1 MKKILMLF
9 VLSVLLCNSS
19 FANEVEYA
27 NQEMS
32 INENKA
38 VVMIQKQ
45 PTDEKS
51 KQKQTVKNN
60 WFCIVIQVNG
70 KVMDSSLTK

>member
-9 VLSVLLCNSS
+9 ILSILFCNSS
-19 FANEVEYA
+19 FANETEYA

-51 KQKQTVKNN
+51 KQKQSVKNN
-60 WFCIVIQVNG
+60 WFCIVVQVNG
-70 KVMDSSLTK
+70 KIKEEK